1 LNKRLQDYVTD
12 ETAANIPLMVFHNV
26 ITRDGKKLLI
36 STQPLRFMMQPSA
49 DSNELSNQDAVDFT
63 TFFAKQNP
71 FNLRLLTTLRM
82 NATFPVVLPNVWLP
96 SEPVIDVMDGGLR
109 DNYGVETALRFLS
122 AMHSW
127 IEQNTRGVL
136 IVQIRDRV
144 DGGWENPYETS
155 TVTENVVKPFFL
167 LQHNWYKMM
176 EYGQSDMT
184 SYFLGKHNFPVQK
197 INFQYTPYKEENKA
211 TLNFHLTQREKLDV
225 SASLDGKGNKESL
238 EKVKALLNT
247 VDKKDTSILSQQ

>member
-1 LNKRLQDYVTD
+1 VLD
-12 ETAANIPLMVFHNV
+12 ETAANIPLIIFHNV

-36 STQPLRFMMQPSA
+36 STQPLRFMMQPTA
-49 DSNELSNQDAVDFT
+49 DSNQISSQDAVDFT

-71 FNLRLLTTLRM
+71 LNLRLLTTLRM

-122 AMHSW
+122 SMHSW
-127 IEQNTRGVL
+127 IEKNTRGVL
-136 IVQIRDRV
+136 IIQIRDRM

-176 EYGQSDMT
+176 EYAQSDMS
-184 SYFLGKHNFPVQK
+184 SYFVGNHNFSVQK
-197 INFQYTPYKEENKA
+197 ITFQYTPYKEENKA
-211 TLNFHLTQREKLDV
+211 TLNFHLTQREKKDIT
-225 SASLDGKGNKESL
+225 ASLDGKGNKESL
-238 EKVKALLNT
+238 EKVKALLNA
-247 VDKKDTSILSQQ
+247 VNKKDSSSLGKK